1 MLKKFIFIEK
11 TSKYISISSYW
22 VGRINLLNTQQ
33 TLIYLNPNVMSSD
46 FGKAIKEKLN
56 ESDLISEDLFM
67 FHFNDNEG
75 LSLFNKNE
83 EKKVMSVYGYKS
95 AKAICK
101 DALFVTVL
109 VINNSIVIRSTHQD
123 GLGTFGTA
131 RDRYGK
137 AIEFTYPIDLS
148 DEELGKAVMDAFEY
162 STSIYKKK

>member
-1 MLKKFIFIEK
+1 
-11 TSKYISISSYW
+11 
-22 VGRINLLNTQQ
+22 
-33 TLIYLNPNVMSSD
+33 
-46 FGKAIKEKLN
+46 
-56 ESDLISEDLFM
+56 
-67 FHFNDNEG
+67 
-75 LSLFNKNE
+75 
-83 EKKVMSVYGYKS
+83 MSVYGYKS

-123 GLGTFGTA
+123 ALGTFGTA

-137 AIEFTYPIDLS
+137 AIEFTYSIDLS